1 MAKSKILTPRIS
13 FLAIAAIFISGCV
26 YLTHLNEAMF
36 VKSLE
41 DNQKEKQSQLDK
53 EEKLYNKLRADID
66 SGRLDKLK
74 QKQAIF
80 RLYGEPALC
89 RPAEGRAAGIKETCL
104 YRKPSEGLFA
114 EIILLDFDARNMLC
128 SWQIQNSKE

>member
-1 MAKSKILTPRIS
+1 MVKSKILTPCIF
-13 FLAIAAIFISGCV
+13 FLPIAVIFIPGCV

-53 EEKLYNKLRADID
+53 EEKLYNKLKADID
-66 SGRLDKLK
+66 SGRLVKLK
-74 QKQAIF
+74 QKQEIF

-89 RPAEGRAAGIKETCL
+89 RPAEGRAGIKETCL
-104 YRKPSEGLFA
+104 YRKPSGGLFA
-114 EIILLDFDARNMLC
+114 EIILLNFGAGDKLYSC
-128 SWQIQNSKE
+128 QIQSPKE